1 MTVHSSTWTI
11 KRHCKVTIRSDNHRP
26 ADFSRWCRLSSTV
39 VCLEQCL
46 SVSFVVFL
54 LFFHI
59 LLHRL
64 VVGLLRYSPSI
75 FCSVV
80 LLIFSRLDSTRV
92 HFWSVYWL
100 SSITHAQAILIAS
113 VCSVG
118 HWYLLSDR
126 FICDAVFIRNPHN
139 SSEPA
144 IFTGIKLI
152 LHVFGES
159 PWLTSA
165 FEYWDNT

>member
-1 MTVHSSTWTI
+1 MSFSVI
-11 KRHCKVTIRSDNHRP
+11 HCLP
-26 ADFSRWCRLSSTV
+26 A
-39 VCLEQCL
+39 
-46 SVSFVVFL
+46 
-54 LFFHI
+54 FFHT

-64 VVGLLRYSPSI
+64 VLDPLQYRPAV
-75 FCSVV
+75 FCSVIV
-80 LLIFSRLDSTRV
+80 LIFSRLDSTHV

-118 HWYLLSDR
+118 HWYLLADR

-152 LHVFGES
+152 LHVFGET

-165 FEYWDNT
+165 CEYWENKLSNSLSFNKSRLTACRLKIHLQDRSIVLY